1 MIVMIQWNDSY
12 LDVTRQTESPVQ
24 SDGNQTPGQVGR
36 ASRYGTRP
44 KRGRKPGRRP
54 GPINPEPVETN
65 EPPGSDTEDSA
76 DRLVTILRQDNPK
89 NIFSG
94 LVEEE
99 QTVNLTVPLRNPYV
113 RRKLDIKQFEN
124 VKSFGQDVTVTFHD
138 WEWRGGNN
146 SKLIKK
152 ES

>member
-1 MIVMIQWNDSY
+1 MSVIDMTHCNDSF
-12 LDVTRQTESPVQ
+12 LDMTRQTESPIQ

-76 DRLVTILRQDNPK
+76 DRLVRYSL
-89 NIFSG
+89 
-94 LVEEE
+94 L
-99 QTVNLTVPLRNPYV
+99 
-113 RRKLDIKQFEN
+113 
-124 VKSFGQDVTVTFHD
+124 GQ
-138 WEWRGGNN
+138 
-146 SKLIKK
+146 S
-152 ES
+152 

>member
-1 MIVMIQWNDSY
+1 MIVTFMIHQTDSF
-12 LDVTRQTESPVQ
+12 LDMTRQTESPVQ

-76 DRLVTILRQDNPK
+76 DRLVKILCQDNPK
-89 NIFSG
+89 KIFSADWS
-94 LVEEE
+94 
-99 QTVNLTVPLRNPYV
+99 
-113 RRKLDIKQFEN
+113 RK
-124 VKSFGQDVTVTFHD
+124 
-138 WEWRGGNN
+138 
-146 SKLIKK
+146 SKR
-152 ES
+152 

>member
-1 MIVMIQWNDSY
+1 MTMIIMIHQTDSF
-12 LDVTRQTESPVQ
+12 LDMTRQTESPVQ

-76 DRLVTILRQDNPK
+76 DRLVKILCQDWR
-89 NIFSG
+89 SAD
-94 LVEEE
+94 
-99 QTVNLTVPLRNPYV
+99 PLPG
-113 RRKLDIKQFEN
+113 QF
-124 VKSFGQDVTVTFHD
+124 
-138 WEWRGGNN
+138 
-146 SKLIKK
+146 
-152 ES
+152 

>member
-1 MIVMIQWNDSY
+1 M
-12 LDVTRQTESPVQ
+12 TRQTESPVQ

-76 DRLVTILRQDNPK
+76 DRLVRDSLPGQ
-89 NIFSG
+89 S
-94 LVEEE
+94 
-99 QTVNLTVPLRNPYV
+99 Q
-113 RRKLDIKQFEN
+113 
-124 VKSFGQDVTVTFHD
+124 KSFQRIG
-138 WEWRGGNN
+138 RGRANGEFDRATE
-146 SKLIKK
+146 
-152 ES
+152 ESIC

>member
-1 MIVMIQWNDSY
+1 MNLPDLILKTLQIGKAPLKSY
-12 LDVTRQTESPVQ
+12 SNRD
-24 SDGNQTPGQVGR
+24 
-36 ASRYGTRP
+36 
-44 KRGRKPGRRP
+44 
-54 GPINPEPVETN
+54 
-65 EPPGSDTEDSA
+65 
-76 DRLVTILRQDNPK
+76 K